1 MFIFLG
7 PIDSCKFFA
16 FLSSLAVR
24 WCQPHIKKPLPL
36 LSRLTH
42 KPNKSLAMNPLE
54 QTERFWCSFRV
65 SIYMTCAINTH
76 RHVSFAMI
84 QGLDYVQLGR
94 LQTSPLGSLH
104 YERRT
109 YHRNASSPG
118 VLLDMS
124 SRAKKCPAPAGFRI
138 QEKGCVFESP
148 FWLDGSTK
156 YCTSWDDRSRM
167 ITFYCQFI

>member
-1 MFIFLG
+1 MQILCFSFI
-7 PIDSCKFFA
+7 PCC
-16 FLSSLAVR
+16 SLMSTR
-24 WCQPHIKKPLPL
+24 HKPLPL

-65 SIYMTCAINTH
+65 SIYMTCAINTR

-167 ITFYCQFI
+167 ITFYCQFV